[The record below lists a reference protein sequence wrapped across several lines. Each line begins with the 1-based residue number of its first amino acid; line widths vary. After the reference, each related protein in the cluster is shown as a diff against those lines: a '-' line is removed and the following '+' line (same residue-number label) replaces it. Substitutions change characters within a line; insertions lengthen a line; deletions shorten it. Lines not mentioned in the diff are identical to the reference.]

1 MGLDSLIVCVRELA
15 IVQVAVELA
24 TCHELGVRTVLDDRT
39 LVHNQDEVGV
49 TDRGEP
55 VRDHE
60 AGTALHQAAH
70 RLLDERL
77 GAAVDRTRRRIVRYT
92 RTDGPPK
99 GAMRVDRETLA
110 AEITTAM
117 RAHDKARLSILR
129 LVKNE
134 LDIREKESGQP
145 PEPADVVTALKKVLK
160 QTAETLEGSIKV
172 GTDAERTAH
181 LTEQVALLEAYLPA
195 QVTGEA
201 LAKIVARVVTGAGI
215 TEKRDMGRAIGLVV
229 SECGGNCDKAEVARL
244 VGAALS

>member
-1 MGLDSLIVCVRELA
+1 
-15 IVQVAVELA
+15 
-24 TCHELGVRTVLDDRT
+24 
-39 LVHNQDEVGV
+39 
-49 TDRGEP
+49 
-55 VRDHE
+55 
-60 AGTALHQAAH
+60 
-70 RLLDERL
+70 
-77 GAAVDRTRRRIVRYT
+77 
-92 RTDGPPK
+92 
-99 GAMRVDRETLA
+99 MRVDRETLA

-160 QTAETLEGSIKV
+160 QTAETLAGSIKL